1 MAADTCARR
10 APQVL
15 KRGTERFE
23 AAWREP
29 GVQVVKLASVPEAAG
44 LAPLL
49 PRAAAR
55 LTEGSLAVH
64 YELLRF
70 EDARGGAGGSGAG
83 AGDGDGGA
91 ATGAGAAGAGAAEA
105 EPGLPYRVTIVSQPP
120 LFCHCAHIELLL
132 VRAFRARCCHFP
144 C

>member
-70 EDARGGAGGSGAG
+70 EDARGGTGGAG
-83 AGDGDGGA
+83 GDGGD
-91 ATGAGAAGAGAAEA
+91 GAGGADA
-105 EPGLPYRVTIVSQPP
+105 EPGPPYRVTIVSQPP
-120 LFCHCAHIELLL
+120 LFRHRAHIELLL
-132 VRAFRARCCHFP
+132 VRASKARCCP
-144 C
+144 LRSWCGTV